1 MTVPNT
7 LAYYS
12 EVLFTA
18 VKIFIVQVTV
28 ADIVKPFMAI
38 INPVSQ

>member
-7 LAYYS
+7 LAYFGK
-12 EVLFTA
+12 VLFTA
-18 VKIFIVQVTV
+18 VKSFTVQVTGVV
-28 ADIVKPFMAI
+28 AKPFMAI